1 MHNNQS
7 SLPVVVFSCLGHLYI
22 HLCMAFYFV
31 IILALEVDW
40 RMPYHD
46 LLELWTL
53 GALMIGAAAL
63 PAGMLGDRIGASSMM
78 AIFFIGMGVCS
89 IAAGFADSRFT
100 LLLALTGIGLFASIY
115 HPVGIPWL
123 VRSAGAN
130 KGKALGFNG
139 IFGSLG
145 TAVAGITAGAL
156 IDLVSWRAAFIVPG
170 LMCAGTGVVLLRYLL
185 RGKISDETGYTEK
198 VEQPSRE
205 DRVRVFAVLLVT
217 MFFASLIYNSTQ
229 TALPKTFELRH
240 DGLAGD
246 GAFGIGMLVA
256 AVYTAAGL
264 MQLLGGHLADRHP
277 LKYVY
282 LGALLLQAPLLWLAA
297 SSGGIQLVVVA
308 MFMVMAN
315 VGALPAENMLL
326 AAYTPLKRHGL
337 VFGLKF
343 VLAFGVAPLA
353 IQLVAFVAKA
363 TGEFYWLF
371 VSLSLCAFAALSAAI
386 WLPRPG
392 TAEFEGRI
400 SEAPP

>member
-1 MHNNQS
+1 M
-7 SLPVVVFSCLGHLYI
+7 PVVVYSCLGHLFI

-31 IILALEVDW
+31 IVLALETDW
-40 RMPYHD
+40 GLPYHE
-46 LLELWTL
+46 LVELWTL

-63 PAGMLGDRIGASSMM
+63 PAGMLGDRFGASAMM
-78 AIFFIGMGVCS
+78 VVFFLGMGVCS
-89 IAAGFADSRFT
+89 ILAGLANSTTT
-100 LLLALTGIGLFASIY
+100 LFWGLTGIGVFASIY

-123 VRSAGAN
+123 VRNTDAN

-145 TAVAGITAGAL
+145 TAVAGLTAGGL
-156 IDLVSWRAAFIVPG
+156 IDLINWRAAFIAPG
-170 LMCAGTGVVLLRYLL
+170 LLCVATGLALWWHVRSG
-185 RGKISDETGYTEK
+185 RIADRAFHEEETSQAKSGD
-198 VEQPSRE
+198 E
-205 DRVRVFAVLLVT
+205 DRVRVFLVLLIT

-229 TALPKTFELRH
+229 TALPKLFELRH
-240 DGLAGD
+240 DGLAGE
-246 GAFGIGMLVA
+246 GALGIGILIA
-256 AVYTAAGL
+256 AVYTAAGV

-282 LGALLLQAPLLWLAA
+282 LGALAVQVPLLWWAA
-297 SSGGIQLVVVA
+297 SQAGVPLLLIA
-308 MFMVMAN
+308 KFMVMAN

-326 AAYTPLKRHGL
+326 AAYTPARRHGL

-353 IQLVAFVAKA
+353 IQLVAVIAAK

-371 VSLSLCAFAALSAAI
+371 TLLALFALLALIVASR
-386 WLPRPG
+386 LPRPR

-400 SEAPP
+400 TGAGTTQGLQ

>member
-1 MHNNQS
+1 M
-7 SLPVVVFSCLGHLYI
+7 PVVLFSCLGHLYI

-40 RMPYHD
+40 RMPYHE

-53 GALMIGAAAL
+53 GALLIGVAAL
-63 PAGMLGDRIGASSMM
+63 PAGLLGDRIGAAAMM
-78 AIFFIGMGVCS
+78 VVFFIGMGICS
-89 IAAGFADSRFT
+89 ILAGFADSRFT
-100 LLLALTGIGLFASIY
+100 LFLALTGIGVFASIY

-123 VRSAGAN
+123 VRSAGAK

-145 TAVAGITAGAL
+145 TAMAGMTAGAL
-156 IDLVSWRAAFIVPG
+156 IDLFSWRAAFIVPG
-170 LMCAGTGVVLLRYLL
+170 VLCAGTGVALLWYIGGRSLD
-185 RGKISDETGYTEK
+185 DELGDEDA
-198 VEQPSRE
+198 VEQPRRE
-205 DRVRVFAVLLVT
+205 DRVRVFVVLLIT
-217 MFFASLIYNSTQ
+217 MFFASLIYNGTQ

-240 DGLAGD
+240 DGLVGD

-256 AVYTAAGL
+256 VVYAAAGL

-282 LGALLLQAPLLWLAA
+282 VGALLLQIPLLWLAA
-297 SSGGIQLVVVA
+297 SQGGVPLIVVA

-326 AAYTPLKRHGL
+326 AAYTPVQRHGL

-353 IQLVAFVAKA
+353 IQLVAFVAQS
-363 TGEFYWLF
+363 TGEFYWLY
-371 VSLSLCAFAALSAAI
+371 VSLSICALLALSAAA
-386 WLPRPG
+386 WLPRPRA
-392 TAEFEGRI
+392 AEIAGRM
-400 SEAPP
+400 SEARTHGLQ